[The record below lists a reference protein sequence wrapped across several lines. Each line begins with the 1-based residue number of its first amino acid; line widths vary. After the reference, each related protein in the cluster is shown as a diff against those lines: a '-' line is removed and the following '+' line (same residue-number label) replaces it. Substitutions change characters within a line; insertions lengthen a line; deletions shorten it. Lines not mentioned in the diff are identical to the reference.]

1 MTYFA
6 YVDESGDAGAAGSG
20 TYVLACV
27 LVKADEWPETFDSL
41 IAYRR
46 WLRSA
51 FGVPVRAEIK
61 ANFLLRNGGPF
72 RPLALS
78 ESARFA
84 IYRQTMRLMPKLD
97 LKVFAVLIRKRELAA
112 RDPSLDPRE
121 TCWEYALQRLERFM
135 TRNATPLILV
145 HDEGEH
151 LIVRKLARKA
161 RRAGT
166 AGSRLGTGRLTVPAK
181 RLLDDPVPR
190 DSKQSYFLQLAD
202 LAAFA
207 AYRRMYPPP
216 TRAVNIVRTGTWD
229 EMGTARLAPA
239 NMYSGGPAGLVT
251 FPPPAP

>member
-20 TYVLACV
+20 TYVLACI
-27 LVKADEWPETFDSL
+27 LVKADRWPDTFDAL
-41 IAYRR
+41 ISYRR

-61 ANFLLRNGGPF
+61 ANHLLRNGGAF

-78 ESARFA
+78 ESARFY
-84 IYRQTMRLMPKLD
+84 IYRQTMRLVPKLD
-97 LKVFAVLIRKRELAA
+97 LQVFAVLIRKRELAA
-112 RDPSLDPRE
+112 WNPSVDPRE
-121 TCWEYALQRLERFM
+121 TCWEYTLQRLERF
-135 TRNATPLILV
+135 TARNAAPLLLV

-151 LIVRKLARKA
+151 VIVRKLARKA

-166 AGSRLGTGRLTVPAK
+166 AGSRFGTGRLTVPAR

-190 DSKQSYFLQLAD
+190 DSRQSYFLQLAD

-216 TRAVNIVRTGTWD
+216 LRPVNIVPTGTWD
-229 EMGTARLAPA
+229 EMGR
-239 NMYSGGPAGLVT
+239 G
-251 FPPPAP
+251 

>member
-6 YVDESGDAGAAGSG
+6 YIDESGDAGAAGSG

-27 LVKADEWPETFDSL
+27 LVHTDRWSQTFDAL
-41 IAYRR
+41 ISYRR
-46 WLRSA
+46 WLRTT

-61 ANFLLRNGGPF
+61 ANYLLHNGGPF

-78 ESARFA
+78 ESARFH
-84 IYRQTMRLMPKLD
+84 IYRQTMRLMPKLG
-97 LKVFAVLIRKRELAA
+97 LQVFAVLIRKGELATQ
-112 RDPSLDPRE
+112 RPLVDPRE
-121 TCWEYALQRLERFM
+121 TCWEYTLQRLERFM
-135 TRNATPLILV
+135 TRNHAPLLLI

-166 AGSRLGTGRLTVPAK
+166 AGSRFGIGRLNVPAQQ
-181 RLLDDPVPR
+181 LLDDPVPR

-216 TRAVNIVRTGTWD
+216 PRLVNIVSSGTWD
-229 EMGTARLAPA
+229 EMGAARLAPA
-239 NMYSGGPAGLVT
+239 NYLSGGPMGLVA
-251 FPPPAP
+251 FPRAP